1 MIVLEGAKP
10 KGGKRSQKTV
20 KEVTLSGKSSAIFKI
35 DTDPLDFD
43 LDLD

>member
-10 KGGKRSQKTV
+10 KGGKSIQKTV
-20 KEVTLSGKSSAIFKI
+20 KEVTLSGKSSTISNI
-35 DTDPLDFD
+35 DTNPLDFD